1 MQLDSTVQVEPPL
14 TVQREPTEIDAE
26 LAPTVRKEA
35 FQRQCALLVPTI
47 QILDRKH
54 ALLARLDISVP
65 KEIPLTQPLTL
76 LKPALLETIV
86 KREQVQRT
94 VLLVILASINQK
106 QVIGSVSAVH
116 QVSIVDLQ
124 E

>member
-1 MQLDSTVQVEPPL
+1 MPQDSTVQVEPPL
-14 TVQREPTEIDAE
+14 TVQRELTEIDAE

-35 FQRQCALLVPTI
+35 FQRQCAHLVPTI
-47 QILDRKH
+47 QILDKKY

-76 LKPALLETIV
+76 PKRVLLETIV
-86 KREQVQRT
+86 NREQVQRT
-94 VLLVILASINQK
+94 ALLAILASINQK
-106 QVIGSVSAVH
+106 QVIGSVSAAH
-116 QVSIVDLQ
+116 QVFTVDLQ